1 MPKILCISGIVVS
14 LLVFVIFLMDLA
26 APQSIAPF
34 KKADWMMDVVFL
46 ICALILGFLSF
57 MTLREQD

>member
-14 LLVFVIFLMDLA
+14 VLVFIIFLMDLV
-26 APQSIAPF
+26 APGSLAPF
-34 KKADWMMDVVFL
+34 KHANWMMDLVFV
-46 ICALILGFLSF
+46 ICSAILGFLSF

>member
-14 LLVFVIFLMDLA
+14 LLVFLIFLLDLA
-26 APQSIAPF
+26 APVAIAPF
-34 KKADWMMDVVFL
+34 KKADWLMDVIFL
-46 ICALILGFLSF
+46 FCSAILGFLSF

>member
-14 LLVFVIFLMDLA
+14 LLVFVIFLADLV
-26 APQSIAPF
+26 APQGIAPF
-34 KKADWMMDVVFL
+34 KNADWVMDLVFV
-46 ICALILGFLSF
+46 ICSAILAFLSF

>member
-14 LLVFVIFLMDLA
+14 LLVFVIFLMDLV
-26 APQSIAPF
+26 APPSIAPF
-34 KKADWMMDVVFL
+34 KNAVWTMDL
-46 ICALILGFLSF
+46 IFVICSAILGFLSY

>member
-14 LLVFVIFLMDLA
+14 LLVFVVFLADLA
-26 APQSIAPF
+26 APASFAPF
-34 KKADWMMDVVFL
+34 KKPDWVMDLVFV
-46 ICALILGFLSF
+46 ICSAILAFLSF